1 MTAPRPVLAVVAS
14 GLLLALAGCG
24 DAAEPG
30 ATTTA
35 PVAAPP
41 AVTSPMASG
50 SGTTTSPATA
60 STSAPMA
67 SESPATSPAAASAG
81 AYIDYAAYARDP
93 AAATGKVVLFFH
105 ATWCPICREVEESLT
120 SAPVPAGLTVVK
132 VDFDD
137 AGELRQ
143 RYGVTVQHTFVQVD
157 AQGRQLAKW
166 STGTSADEILD
177 QTV

>member
-1 MTAPRPVLAVVAS
+1 MTPPRPVLAVVAS

-24 DAAEPG
+24 SAAEPS
-30 ATTTA
+30 ASAPTA
-35 PVAAPP
+35 A
-41 AVTSPMASG
+41 
-50 SGTTTSPATA
+50 SPAAT
-60 STSAPMA
+60 STMA
-67 SESPATSPAAASAG
+67 DSPEATSPTTSMTTTMTGTPTSSPAASAG
-81 AYIDYAAYARDP
+81 TYIDYAAYAQDP

-143 RYGVTVQHTFVQVD
+143 RYGVTIQHTFVQVD
-157 AQGRQLAKW
+157 AEGRELAKW
-166 STGTSADEILD
+166 STGTTADEILGK
-177 QTV
+177 TV

>member
-24 DAAEPG
+24 TAAEPSTTTPAPAAASSG
-30 ATTTA
+30 ATTSMPTSVSPSMPTSMA
-35 PVAAPP
+35 P
-41 AVTSPMASG
+41 
-50 SGTTTSPATA
+50 GT
-60 STSAPMA
+60 STSAP
-67 SESPATSPAAASAG
+67 AAVVAG
-81 AYIDYAAYARDP
+81 SYIDYPAYAQDP

-143 RYGVTVQHTFVQVD
+143 RYGVTIQHTFVQVD
-157 AQGRQLAKW
+157 PAGRQLAKW
-166 STGTSADEILD
+166 STGTTADEILGK
-177 QTV
+177 TV

>member
-24 DAAEPG
+24 TAAEPS
-30 ATTTA
+30 ATT
-35 PVAAPP
+35 PAA
-41 AVTSPMASG
+41 ASAAATSTMADS
-50 SGTTTSPATA
+50 SEASPTTSMTTPMTETP
-60 STSAPMA
+60 TSA
-67 SESPATSPAAASAG
+67 PAAASAG
-81 AYIDYAAYARDP
+81 SYIDYATYAQDP

-143 RYGVTVQHTFVQVD
+143 RYGVTIQHTFVQVD
-157 AQGRQLAKW
+157 PAGRQLAKW
-166 STGTSADEILD
+166 STGTTADEILGK
-177 QTV
+177 TV